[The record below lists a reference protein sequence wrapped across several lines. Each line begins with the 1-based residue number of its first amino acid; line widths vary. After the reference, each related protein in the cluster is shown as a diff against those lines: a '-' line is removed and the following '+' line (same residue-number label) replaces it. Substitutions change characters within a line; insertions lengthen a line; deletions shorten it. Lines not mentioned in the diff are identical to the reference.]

1 MMIQKIHAELIKKE
15 KDMENNMLLTFK
27 IKDNEEKIMLDE
39 EIFIGKYN
47 LEIQKDSKHRT
58 SSQNAL
64 FWKLIYLYSQKQQID
79 PEEVCRQIMLEA
91 QSKYTMIEAPLEA
104 ENVLKKNFKY
114 VKFISVSMTDE
125 TRGIFQ
131 CFYGTSTL
139 NTEEFSILIDKAKEF
154 CYQAR
159 IPVEDIEV

>member
-1 MMIQKIHAELIKKE
+1 MLQKVHAELIKKD

-27 IKDNEEKIMLDE
+27 IKDNEEKVMLDE
-39 EIFIGKYN
+39 EVFIGKYN
-47 LEIQKDSKHRT
+47 LEIQKELKHRT

-64 FWKLIYLYSQKQQID
+64 FWKLIYLYAQKQQID
-79 PEEVCRQIMLEA
+79 PEEVCRQIMVEA
-91 QSKYTMIEAPLEA
+91 QSKYTMLEAPLEA
-104 ENVLKKNFKY
+104 EEVLKKNFKF

-139 NTEEFSILIDKAKEF
+139 NTEEFSLLIDKAKLF
-154 CYQAR
+154 CHKAR
-159 IPVEDIEV
+159 IPVEDIEN